1 MKPVTPIPA
10 AVLLA
15 AAAMLHAAEPPTL
28 PGTQRLAPHPDLS
41 AAMVAGIDTLA
52 LERIE
57 RSPAGRRPT
66 REKLAAALGMVD
78 RRLPVAALEF
88 VGDTATPALVSR
100 GTEFSQGDRLRIRTN
115 VPHREWIHR
124 QCYQLGRHLVG
135 YEVQQTLAVVDW
147 FASRPQRVPVIVAG
161 AGEGGLVALR
171 AAALDDRIDGASCAG
186 FFGPRDG
193 VWQEPL
199 DRNVFGLL
207 RDFGAAEIASLV
219 APRPLV
225 LHHALYP
232 EHEVSRQA
240 EPGVRAIA
248 APGRLTSPTRAAFD
262 AEVARAEALA
272 PTSRIRCLGAE
283 PQLDAII
290 GHLLPA
296 EAAARV
302 RETETVAIYEVVLDV
317 RDGDFNEWVRYC
329 VSTDLPIPGSMH
341 AGEYE
346 IWEWNKAAFANG
358 GDQLPASQATSMNHS
373 LVTSGS
379 EPAANAGPSSQ
390 PERPRQEP
398 ARLGCQTVSCP
409 LPRPLE
415 GNRERDRR
423 R

>member
-232 EHEVSRQA
+232 EHEV
-240 EPGVRAIA
+240 
-248 APGRLTSPTRAAFD
+248 
-262 AEVARAEALA
+262 
-272 PTSRIRCLGAE
+272 
-283 PQLDAII
+283 
-290 GHLLPA
+290 
-296 EAAARV
+296 
-302 RETETVAIYEVVLDV
+302 
-317 RDGDFNEWVRYC
+317 
-329 VSTDLPIPGSMH
+329 
-341 AGEYE
+341 
-346 IWEWNKAAFANG
+346 
-358 GDQLPASQATSMNHS
+358 
-373 LVTSGS
+373 
-379 EPAANAGPSSQ
+379 
-390 PERPRQEP
+390 
-398 ARLGCQTVSCP
+398 
-409 LPRPLE
+409 
-415 GNRERDRR
+415 
-423 R
+423 